1 MSTIDKGTR
10 WRRKVQD
17 YLEAAGMPTSARA
30 WMEPGDDITAAAGG
44 IALSVEAKD
53 HRALSL
59 STWVDQAVRNAPDG
73 AVPLVVAHRQGHAGV
88 DQAYVI
94 MRGQDLL
101 ALLR

>member
-17 YLEAAGMPTSARA
+17 YLDAGGMITSARA

-53 HRALSL
+53 HRTLSL
-59 STWVDQAVRNAPDG
+59 AGWVDQASRNAPAG
-73 AVPLVVAHRQGHAGV
+73 AVPVVIAHRQGHAGV

-94 MRGQDLL
+94 MRGCDLL